1 MNIKYILPLITLV
14 ALGCEQQLNLA
25 PVTNLTDVTYFK
37 TADDA
42 RAALGA
48 CYASLSAPIEPSLDM
63 TSTDDAIP
71 FLTGAADR
79 PLLWR
84 YNIVPTNTIIGSY
97 AGAYTGINRS
107 NIVISRLPGIPMDET
122 LKKRYIAEAKLLRA
136 LHYFNLV
143 RLYGDV
149 PVVTS
154 ETTSLDGLAVPR
166 DPADKV
172 YEQIEADLK
181 EAETVLPKTYPA
193 GESGRMTQGAARGML
208 AKVYL
213 TRAGTTRTSP
223 YWAQAAA
230 KAKEVIDLGVYDLY
244 ANFADAFALT
254 ARGGRENMIEIQ
266 FLTDVRGHNLGRGF
280 GVRSAPIYPAGGAG
294 IARPTASLV
303 NAYTADDK
311 RKPVTF
317 LTSYV
322 FNGVTTN
329 LSISDPDPTK
339 AVAFQ
344 KLWDRTARTNG
355 GEGTSIPILRY
366 ADVLLMYAEAL
377 NEANNGPTAEAYA
390 ALNRVRT
397 RAGLTALSGLT
408 YQSFK
413 EAVWLERRLELV
425 FEGSRRFDLVR
436 TGRLLDAVK
445 AETSFNRNPTIQPF
459 HVLLPI
465 PQSDLDANP
474 NLKQNSGY

>member
-1 MNIKYILPLITLV
+1 MKKYLIAVFSLLAVSCEDQLDLKPV
-14 ALGCEQQLNLA
+14 A
-25 PVTNLTDVTYFK
+25 NLTDVTFFK
-37 TADDA
+37 NAEDA
-42 RAALGA
+42 KAALGA
-48 CYASLSAPIEPSLDM
+48 AYAAMNAPVEQSLDM
-63 TSTDDAIP
+63 TSTDDAVP

-84 YNIVPTNTIIGSY
+84 YNLVATNTIIGSFAPAY
-97 AGAYTGINRS
+97 AAINRS
-107 NIVISRLPGIPMDET
+107 NIVISRLPGIPMDEA
-122 LKKRYIAEAKLLRA
+122 LKTRYIAEAKVLRA

-149 PVVTS
+149 PLVTS
-154 ETTSLDGLAVPR
+154 ETVALDGLTVSR
-166 DPADKV
+166 DPVEKV
-172 YEQIEADLK
+172 YEQIETDLK
-181 EAETVLPKTYPA
+181 EAEAILPKTYPA
-193 GESGRMTQGAARGML
+193 AESGRMTQAAAKGML

-213 TRAGTTRTSP
+213 TRAGTTKGSP

-230 KAKEVIDLGVYDLY
+230 KAKEVIDQGVYDLY
-244 ANFADAFALT
+244 ENFSDAFALT
-254 ARGGRENMIEIQ
+254 ARGGKENIIEIQ
-266 FLTDVRGHNLGRGF
+266 YLTEVRGHNLGRGF

-294 IARPTASLV
+294 IARPTASLF
-303 NAYTADDK
+303 NAYAASDK
-311 RKPVTF
+311 RKAVTF
-317 LTSYV
+317 LTSFV

-329 LSISDPDPTK
+329 LSIDTPDPTK

-344 KLWDRTARTNG
+344 KLWDKSSKTNG

-377 NEANNGPTAEAYA
+377 NEANSGPTPEAYD
-390 ALNRVRT
+390 ALNKVRQ
-397 RAGLTALSGLT
+397 RAGLDKLSGLT
-408 YQSFK
+408 YQAFK

-445 AETSFNRNPTIQPF
+445 AETSFGRNPTIEPF

-465 PQSDLDANP
+465 PQTDRDSNP
-474 NLKQNSGY
+474 KLTQNPGY